1 MDPKKL
7 LVRLLILVFSIFVL
21 NYLAMEFHWYSS
33 VWYFDMSMHF
43 LGGLWLGLISIYL
56 FSLENT
62 SFHSILKIFFMVLFI
77 GIGWE
82 IFEILIDKF
91 ITQNSFNFADTISDL
106 FFDFIGGFFALLYLL
121 KKIMSIKENKL

>member
-1 MDPKKL
+1 MKSRKL
-7 LVRLLILVFSIFVL
+7 LIRLLMLVFSIFVL

-43 LGGLWLGLISIYL
+43 LGGLWLGLVSIHL

-91 ITQNSFNFADTISDL
+91 ITQNPFNFADTISDL
-106 FFDFIGGFFALLYLL
+106 FFDFIGGFFALLYFF
-121 KKIMSIKENKL
+121 KKIMPIKENKL

>member
-1 MDPKKL
+1 MDSKKL
-7 LVRLLILVFSIFVL
+7 LIRLLILVFSIFVL

-33 VWYFDMSMHF
+33 IWYFDMSMHF

-106 FFDFIGGFFALLYLL
+106 FFDFVGGFFALVYFL
-121 KKIMSIKENKL
+121 KKIMPIKKNTV